1 MNGIVSH
8 FSWEEDMKVHVVY
21 DTKGEVIGLGVPLP
35 PTYDFTGPRSGPTA
49 LAEQHVAELE
59 VPSELADVGIVE
71 LSQRLHVDTKEKP
84 HRLAAKKR

>member
-1 MNGIVSH
+1 
-8 FSWEEDMKVHVVY
+8 MKVHVVY

-59 VPSELADVGIVE
+59 VPSELEG
-71 LSQRLHVDTKEKP
+71 
-84 HRLAAKKR
+84 